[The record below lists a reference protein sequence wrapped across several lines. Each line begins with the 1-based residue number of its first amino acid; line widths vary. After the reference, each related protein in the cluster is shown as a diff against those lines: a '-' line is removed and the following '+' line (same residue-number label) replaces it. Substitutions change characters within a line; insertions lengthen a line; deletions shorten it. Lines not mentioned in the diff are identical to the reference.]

1 MKLNTEH
8 RTRRLSVAA
17 LVTATAL
24 HVSAVLASDA
34 PPQASIQQAKG
45 HQIMLTVTGSPGQMY
60 TLQMAT
66 NLTGWSFVTGGVVP
80 DQMDLS
86 NLDSGW
92 TNSPAAFFRAI
103 PTDASDSSLE
113 GCDYRP
119 APQWFVYLS
128 GAPMPLVAWVALDL
142 GVCIIDSGGNR
153 GPFSGY
159 ADFSLRGPDYQPVP
173 FSYTFSP
180 PGLNISNG
188 VGQARVT
195 LNTTGNLSTAHIHLV
210 PGVAPGIHT
219 KDSPTLNS
227 LLSSPDNF
235 QGSIPDDVLAVLT
248 DPNIPESGRKDALF
262 AKLLQLRTSYTS
274 SASAWTYPLTNALD
288 PSDAFGSHR
297 LGHDVPYPAVGRL
310 HAGVDLPALHGAPV
324 KAARNGMI
332 TTWHHL
338 GPASSSAGADQVLVD
353 HGNGTWTR
361 YLHVTLNSNKRI
373 YDRVTAGENFA
384 TVGIT
389 SGPHLHFDL
398 CYDPSITDA
407 LVASK
412 PDYYF
417 FAITNPPV
425 ALTNAADLRFTAG
438 VANRLFPSTT
448 TTAPAITNMII
459 THQKPWEEHV
469 PLAKSAPQATTP
481 AGPRYVIAQIVDW
494 KGPYTLPP
502 RGILFESDSNA
513 PVNLVFD
520 RYLPG
525 NANTSA
531 RYLPYLHKTADKSGL
546 ARYPLPPPDYA
557 QVIPT
562 TRPYRY
568 RYWFAW
574 DPSAYS
580 LTNAGPR
587 SFRIIATNNYGITAT
602 QQFTFGPQI
611 KGSLIVPGPLGGQQF
626 MFTNVAYLGTNL
638 VANPSLPNFSQP
650 DQYLLQIINTTNGL
664 PLTDDL
670 KWSPA
675 LSSSSHSSVFT
686 VHTNEQVY
694 KFTLPPNFN
703 PGGLKLR
710 VSSLLVTNIA
720 HEVCFCA
727 AAAMAL
733 IPAGS
738 FTMGNCMDPGEGS
751 SDELPLHTVNVSAF
765 YMDKNPV
772 TKGLWDAVY
781 QWATTRPVGMRYS
794 FEYGAQGK
802 ASNHPAQSMTWYD
815 CVKWCNARSEM
826 EGRVP
831 AYYTEAGQA
840 NVYRSGQINVQNGW
854 VKWSTGYR
862 LPTEA
867 EWEKAARGPA
877 SGHRFPWGDT
887 ISWGQANYYAL
898 PLSAGGWAY
907 DVNATEGY
915 NPAWTSGGYPY
926 TTAVETFAPNGYG
939 LYDMAG
945 NVWQWCWDSW
955 DGAYYSSSP
964 GTDPRGPATGSFR
977 VYRGGCWFSYA
988 DLCRSAF
995 RDGDDPGYR
1004 GSDLGFR
1011 VALVPVP

>member
-24 HVSAVLASDA
+24 HVSTVLASDA

-173 FSYTFSP
+173 FSYTVSP

-195 LNTTGNLSTAHIHLV
+195 LNTTGNLSTAHIQLV

-274 SASAWTYPLTNALD
+274 SASAWTYPLTIALD

-626 MFTNVAYLGTNL
+626 MF
-638 VANPSLPNFSQP
+638 
-650 DQYLLQIINTTNGL
+650 
-664 PLTDDL
+664 
-670 KWSPA
+670 W
-675 LSSSSHSSVFT
+675 
-686 VHTNEQVY
+686 
-694 KFTLPPNFN
+694 
-703 PGGLKLR
+703 
-710 VSSLLVTNIA
+710 
-720 HEVCFCA
+720 
-727 AAAMAL
+727 
-733 IPAGS
+733 
-738 FTMGNCMDPGEGS
+738 
-751 SDELPLHTVNVSAF
+751 
-765 YMDKNPV
+765 KN
-772 TKGLWDAVY
+772 
-781 QWATTRPVGMRYS
+781 
-794 FEYGAQGK
+794 
-802 ASNHPAQSMTWYD
+802 
-815 CVKWCNARSEM
+815 
-826 EGRVP
+826 
-831 AYYTEAGQA
+831 
-840 NVYRSGQINVQNGW
+840 
-854 VKWSTGYR
+854 
-862 LPTEA
+862 
-867 EWEKAARGPA
+867 
-877 SGHRFPWGDT
+877 
-887 ISWGQANYYAL
+887 
-898 PLSAGGWAY
+898 
-907 DVNATEGY
+907 
-915 NPAWTSGGYPY
+915 
-926 TTAVETFAPNGYG
+926 
-939 LYDMAG
+939 
-945 NVWQWCWDSW
+945 
-955 DGAYYSSSP
+955 
-964 GTDPRGPATGSFR
+964 
-977 VYRGGCWFSYA
+977 
-988 DLCRSAF
+988 
-995 RDGDDPGYR
+995 
-1004 GSDLGFR
+1004 
-1011 VALVPVP
+1011 